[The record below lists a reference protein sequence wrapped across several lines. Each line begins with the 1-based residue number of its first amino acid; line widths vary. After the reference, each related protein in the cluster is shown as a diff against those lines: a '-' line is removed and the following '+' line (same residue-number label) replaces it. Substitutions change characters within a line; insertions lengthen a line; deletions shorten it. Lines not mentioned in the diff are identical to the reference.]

1 MTVLKATTDPS
12 AVRRTGR
19 SVRETV
25 ATLTGTEGGA
35 DAFRTGAAAGVLD
48 VRTRTTPS
56 SATTTI
62 AVTVFRLSL
71 MRADILL

>member
-25 ATLTGTEGGA
+25 ATLTGTAGGA
-35 DAFRTGAAAGVLD
+35 DGFRTGAAAGVLD

-56 SATTTI
+56 SAATTN
-62 AVTVFRLSL
+62 VVVVLGLSL